1 MKVAWSLLD
10 VAWPCCR
17 AAAAGPSGGV
27 RHAKKFKQPRR
38 SPHAPGSQC
47 ETSLEYEYDYEPER
61 RITSNIYDPEE
72 FELEIATNP

>member
-17 AAAAGPSGGV
+17 AAADGPSGGV

-38 SPHAPGSQC
+38 TPPGHNVRPARSMIMI
-47 ETSLEYEYDYEPER
+47 EPER
-61 RITSNIYDPEE
+61 RIHVIN
-72 FELEIATNP
+72 